1 MYCMEEFE
9 DEDWEDDAEDFYVF
23 VDGPQTSLD
32 EDDDVLP
39 F

>member
-1 MYCMEEFE
+1 MYCMVEFE
-9 DEDWEDDAEDFYVF
+9 DEDWEDDAEDLYDF
-23 VDGPQTSLD
+23 DDESQASLY